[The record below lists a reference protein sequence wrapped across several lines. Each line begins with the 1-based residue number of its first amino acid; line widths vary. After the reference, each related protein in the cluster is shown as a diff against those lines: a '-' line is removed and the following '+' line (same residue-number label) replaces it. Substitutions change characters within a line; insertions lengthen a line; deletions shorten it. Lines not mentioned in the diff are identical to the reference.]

1 MAQSHAQPQ
10 PGNRALDAA
19 DLKLREEAVSF
30 PAPMEEAE
38 AAPLAELGAAQETV
52 SRRQASLWGDAWR
65 RLIRNRLAVIG
76 MVIVVTFTL
85 IAIFAPVI
93 APYSQEEAV
102 FVVLKEDNPSGQ
114 FDATEQGIIR
124 DLRGFPPSW
133 TWPMGLDENGRD
145 VFSRMMYGARVSL
158 VVGVLAQF
166 IILAIGVPIGAIAG
180 YYGGQVDNALMRLVD
195 VVYAIPQLL
204 LVLLIVN
211 WRGPGLTNIFL
222 AIGLVGWVTETR
234 LVRGQFL
241 SLREQEYVKASRV
254 AGASG
259 PYIIVRHLLP
269 NSLTP
274 IIVALTFGIPTAIF
288 TEAALSF
295 VGVGIRP
302 PQASWGQMV
311 GQGQDLVRS
320 YPHLLFFPTAAIGLT
335 MLGFTFLGD
344 GLRDALDPK
353 GND

>member
-1 MAQSHAQPQ
+1 MAQSSTH
-10 PGNRALDAA
+10 PGDRTFDPASVRGDGAANTGGVLGDPTTLA
-19 DLKLREEAVSF
+19 DLGST
-30 PAPMEEAE
+30 
-38 AAPLAELGAAQETV
+38 GET
-52 SRRQASLWGDAWR
+52 SARKQASLWGDAWR
-65 RLIRNRLAVIG
+65 RLIRNKLAVIG
-76 MVIVVTFTL
+76 LFIVVAFIL
-85 IAIFAPVI
+85 LAVFAPVL
-93 APYSQEEAV
+93 APYGESEVISPEYIGETKG
-102 FVVLKEDNPSGQ
+102 LS
-114 FDATEQGIIR
+114 
-124 DLRGFPPSW
+124 PSW
-133 TWPMGLDENGRD
+133 TFPFGVDLNGRD
-145 VFSRMMYGARVSL
+145 LFSRMMYGARVSL
-158 VVGVLAQF
+158 VVGVLAQV
-166 IILAIGVPIGAIAG
+166 IVLVIGVPIGAIAG
-180 YYGGQVDNALMRLVD
+180 YYGGQTDNILMRLVD

-204 LVLLIVN
+204 LVLMIVN

-241 SLREQEYVKASRV
+241 SLREQEYVKASKV
-254 AGASG
+254 AGANG
-259 PYIIVRHLLP
+259 FYIIGRHLLP

-288 TEAALSF
+288 IEAALSF

-311 GQGQDLVRS
+311 GEGQAFVRS
-320 YPHLLFFPTAAIGLT
+320 YPHLLLFPTLAIGLT

>member
-1 MAQSHAQPQ
+1 MAQSSTH
-10 PGNRALDAA
+10 PGDHLFDPASARGEGAASTGGALGEPTTLA
-19 DLKLREEAVSF
+19 DLGSS
-30 PAPMEEAE
+30 
-38 AAPLAELGAAQETV
+38 GET
-52 SRRQASLWGDAWR
+52 SARKQASLWGDAWR
-65 RLIRNRLAVIG
+65 RLIRNKLAVIG
-76 MVIVVTFTL
+76 LFIVLSFIL
-85 IAIFAPVI
+85 LAIFAPVL
-93 APYSQEEAV
+93 APY
-102 FVVLKEDNPSGQ
+102 GQ
-114 FDATEQGIIR
+114 SEVISPEYIGETKG
-124 DLRGFPPSW
+124 LSPSW
-133 TWPMGLDENGRD
+133 TFPFGVDLNGRD
-145 VFSRMMYGARVSL
+145 LFSRMMYGARVSL
-158 VVGVLAQF
+158 VVGVLAQV
-166 IILAIGVPIGAIAG
+166 IVLVIGVPIGAIAG
-180 YYGGQVDNALMRLVD
+180 YYGGQTDNILMRLVD

-204 LVLLIVN
+204 LVLMIVN

-241 SLREQEYVKASRV
+241 SLREQEYVKASKV
-254 AGASG
+254 SGANG
-259 PYIIVRHLLP
+259 FYIIGRHLLP

-288 TEAALSF
+288 IEAALSF

-311 GQGQDLVRS
+311 GEGQAFVRS
-320 YPHLLFFPTAAIGLT
+320 YPHLLLFPTLAIGLT